1 MIRLFAAIPIPREIS
16 DDLYRLYRPLPGAR
30 WAEPDDYHL
39 TLCFI
44 GDIDNRQ
51 ASEFANELSRIEVRP
66 FPLQISSLGVFGG
79 NDPHVLWAGLQAS
92 VPLQDLHRSVMRAA
106 RSVGLKPDSKPFKPH
121 VTLAR
126 LRHAPA
132 AAIERLVGENIAYR
146 STEFTVDHFAL
157 FSAKPRTG
165 GGPYVV
171 EERFPL
177 IPGLLLDSE
186 EDYDYS

>member
-1 MIRLFAAIPIPREIS
+1 MIRLFAAIPIPEEIS
-16 DDLYRLYRPLPGAR
+16 ADLYELRRPLPGAR
-30 WAEPDDYHL
+30 WVEPSDYHL

-51 ASEFANELSRIEVRP
+51 ASEFADELGRIEMRP
-66 FPLQISSLGVFGG
+66 FPLQISSLDVFGG
-79 NDPHVLWAGLQAS
+79 NDPHVLWAGLTPS
-92 VPLQDLHRSVMRAA
+92 EPLLDLHRSVKRAT

-126 LRHAPA
+126 LRHSPS
-132 AAIERLVGENIAYR
+132 AAIERLIGENVAYR
-146 STEFTVDHFAL
+146 STDFTVDHFAL
-157 FSAKPRTG
+157 YSAKPRTG
-165 GGPYVV
+165 GGPYVI

-177 IPGLLLDSE
+177 VPGLLLDSE